1 MHTRLAT
8 SDVWPHLEPQTTP
21 ALITFFFTKCLL
33 LNIYETMQEQP
44 LPSSLSARA
53 YLLPGV

>member
-21 ALITFFFTKCLL
+21 ALITFFFTECLL
-33 LNIYETMQEQP
+33 LNIYEMMQEQP
-44 LPSSLSARA
+44 LPSSTSVWAS
-53 YLLPGV
+53 LLPAV